1 MRIAIDAMGGDLGP
15 RPAVMGAAAVAHA
28 NPDLELCLFGPA
40 GLLADEIA
48 RLPRQLAAAA
58 ARLRVLNAPT
68 VVQQWQRPSEVLRHG
83 SDTSMARMLDCV
95 ASDEATAGVS
105 AGNTGALMALARR
118 ALGTVAG
125 IPRPAISTAIP
136 TRNLGRCYLLDLGAN
151 VEASAARLVDFALMG
166 EVMARHVDALV
177 APRVA
182 LLNVGVEGTK
192 GTTSVRDADAWLRRY
207 LPIAYLGYVE
217 GDGIFSGDADV
228 VVCDGFVGNAVLKAS
243 EGMARLLVE
252 RVQATFD
259 AHWSSR
265 LVGLLAR
272 PALRRLKGE
281 LDPVRYNGASL
292 LGLAGIVIKSHGSA
306 DATGF
311 QHAVQRAV
319 NEVKH
324 DLPSRL
330 AAELDHARSP
340 VDSTVRG
347 QAESG
352 SRSSGPIMPGA
363 PGIDNSQQA
372 QR

>member
-15 RPAVMGAAAVAHA
+15 RPAVMGSAEAASAD
-28 NPDLELCLFGPA
+28 PDLELCLFGPA
-40 GLLADEIA
+40 GLLEDEVA

-58 ARLRVLNAPT
+58 SRLRVDDAPAI
-68 VVQQWQRPSEVLRHG
+68 VQQSQRPREVLRHG

-95 ASDEATAGVS
+95 AGGEAMAGVS

-136 TRNLGRCYLLDLGAN
+136 TRDLGRCYLLDLGAN
-151 VEASAARLVDFALMG
+151 VEASAERLVDFALMG
-166 EVMARHVDALV
+166 EVMARHVDGLV

-192 GTTSVRDADAWLRRY
+192 GTHSVRDADAWLRCH
-207 LPIAYLGYVE
+207 PDIAYLGYVE
-217 GDGIFSGDADV
+217 GDGIFSGAADV

-243 EGMARLLVE
+243 EGLARLLVE
-252 RVQATFD
+252 RVQATFE

-265 LVGLLAR
+265 VVGLLAR

-311 QHAVQRAV
+311 RYAVQRAV
-319 NEVKH
+319 NEVRH

-330 AAELDHARSP
+330 AAELDHRRSP
-340 VDSTVRG
+340 VDSAVSGRT
-347 QAESG
+347 ESG
-352 SRSSGPIMPGA
+352 SRPDGPTMPDATGV
-363 PGIDNSQQA
+363 DDSQQA

>member
-15 RPAVMGAAAVAHA
+15 RPAVMGSAEAVLAD
-28 NPDLELCLFGPA
+28 PDLELRLFGPA
-40 GLLADEIA
+40 ERLKDEIS
-48 RLPRQLAAAA
+48 RLPRPLAAAA
-58 ARLRVLNAPT
+58 SRLQVSDAPG
-68 VVQQWQRPSEVLRHG
+68 VVEQAQRPREALRHG
-83 SDTSMARMLDCV
+83 ADTSMARMLDCI
-95 ASDEATAGVS
+95 ADGDAQAGVS

-136 TRNLGRCYLLDLGAN
+136 TRDRGRCYLLDLGAN
-151 VEASAARLVDFALMG
+151 VEASAARLIDFALMG
-166 EVMARHVDALV
+166 EVMARHVDGLE

-192 GTTSVRDADAWLRRY
+192 GTNSVRAADAWLRRH
-207 LPIAYLGYVE
+207 PGIAYLGYVE
-217 GDGIFSGDADV
+217 GDGIFSGAADV

-243 EGMARLLVE
+243 EGLARLLVE
-252 RVQATFD
+252 RVQATFE

-292 LGLAGIVIKSHGSA
+292 LGLSGIVVKSHGGA
-306 DATGF
+306 DAMGF
-311 QHAVQRAV
+311 RFAVQRAV
-319 NEVKH
+319 NEVSH

-330 AAELDHARSP
+330 AAELDHRRSS
-340 VDSTVRG
+340 VDSADVGRV
-347 QAESG
+347 ESG
-352 SRSSGPIMPGA
+352 SGPEGPILPGA
-363 PGIDNSQQA
+363 TGVDDSQQA